1 MIGNKR
7 AKRRRGDIRVQ
18 LAVSACVLLLPPIG
32 MVAGAMFVGPHSLE
46 SAGTQGAAKT
56 GAQAERLDVS
66 TGASPAFALASAD
79 QRPVVTEPGPAAQ
92 TAAPPGTVPQGMGAQ
107 GPTAQGAAG
116 PRPGA
121 VPIPPAAASA
131 AAPQPN
137 AQGAQGPQRQASMQ
151 PASTKDAARYS
162 GPAPTLVNAEKS
174 TEQTAMVE
182 KEAPSAVAKA
192 ADAPAAGA
200 EDTDAHAHASPAKG
214 KTARTH
220 TAYRNRR
227 SQPFGDI
234 FRSRYR

>member
-1 MIGNKR
+1 L
-7 AKRRRGDIRVQ
+7 V
-18 LAVSACVLLLPPIG
+18 
-32 MVAGAMFVGPHSLE
+32 
-46 SAGTQGAAKT
+46 
-56 GAQAERLDVS
+56 
-66 TGASPAFALASAD
+66 
-79 QRPVVTEPGPAAQ
+79 
-92 TAAPPGTVPQGMGAQ
+92 AQ
-107 GPTAQGAAG
+107 GPTAQSAAG

-121 VPIPPAAASA
+121 VPIPPAATSSAS
-131 AAPQPN
+131 PQPN
-137 AQGAQGPQRQASMQ
+137 AQVAPGPQRQASMQ

-174 TEQTAMVE
+174 TEQTAMVD

-200 EDTDAHAHASPAKG
+200 EDDPHAHASPAKG